1 MTLEMIEVASAS
13 SSASEAAPKLST
25 MSWVPSSTESPLP
38 SWATQAGWPRIL
50 MLSTVT
56 PLATGTPET
65 LKAAWVT
72 GEPRMILSTPTPRLL
87 G

>member
-1 MTLEMIEVASAS
+1 
-13 SSASEAAPKLST
+13 
-25 MSWVPSSTESPLP
+25 
-38 SWATQAGWPRIL
+38 
-50 MLSTVT
+50 VT